1 MANETTSNTAVLVG
15 RSSVVCS
22 NEYGTMVLLVATGM
36 GLGTH
41 DSEVGEVSRA
51 TWGTR
56 TGRSGIA
63 SGGDRETEDGI
74 DTGKVFHT
82 NG

>member
-1 MANETTSNTAVLVG
+1 
-15 RSSVVCS
+15 
-22 NEYGTMVLLVATGM
+22 MVLLITVCM

-41 DSEVGEVSRA
+41 DLEVGEASRV

-56 TGRSGIA
+56 TGSSGIA
-63 SGGDRETEDGI
+63 TGGDRETEDGV

-82 NG
+82 DG